1 MHNIHLLLDKIVID
15 IWNAYIAYHINIMYI
30 YVRPVSM

>member
-1 MHNIHLLLDKIVID
+1 MHDIHLLLDKIVID
-15 IWNAYIAYHINIMYI
+15 IWNAYIAYQIYMYI